1 MLYFSEGGW
10 TLSEMSQV
18 KEAFVRDYD
27 EDEYER
33 KIAGLVRRIYAR
45 DGSAEEIE
53 AWNDATVRLSA
64 ADHYLLV
71 SIDGASWRT
80 KGPLSAW
87 LPTSESRG
95 KRPRG
100 DWMRLTLAAVA
111 VFALCA
117 IVMLISS
124 VFGR

>member
-18 KEAFVRDYD
+18 NEAFVRDYD

-64 ADHYLLV
+64 ADHYRLV
-71 SIDGASWRT
+71 LIDEHRGGRRGRYPLGCLPQSPEGKGRGAI
-80 KGPLSAW
+80 G
-87 LPTSESRG
+87 
-95 KRPRG
+95 
-100 DWMRLTLAAVA
+100 
-111 VFALCA
+111 
-117 IVMLISS
+117 
-124 VFGR
+124 